1 MLLLRTIMMVVEVM
15 NMWRDLLTCLVLLL
29 RQGCVS
35 FTNQSFSRAW
45 MGDLDTFA
53 IRCLISFFL

>member
-29 RQGCVS
+29 R
-35 FTNQSFSRAW
+35 
-45 MGDLDTFA
+45 
-53 IRCLISFFL
+53 